1 MFAGTTGPQSK
12 ESSNRFV
19 STLPLLLGV
28 VIKVERLPFVPTVL
42 VELLLP
48 ECRSSVPFLGR
59 LLPRSGSFPLSSVG
73 LSGDGKWRHVE
84 FILQVQLVAEDVTDG
99 GSDVVFVLSSA
110 LRASVSMDVCEY
122 RKQIISP

>member
-73 LSGDGKWRHVE
+73 LTGDGEWRHVE
-84 FILQVQLVAEDVTDG
+84 FILQVQLVAEDITNG
-99 GSDVVFVLSSA
+99 GSDVVFVLYSA
-110 LRASVSMDVCEY
+110 LRTSVSVDSYEY
-122 RKQIISP
+122 RKRII

>member
-19 STLPLLLGV
+19 TTLPLLLGV

-42 VELLLP
+42 VDLLLP
-48 ECRSSVPFLGR
+48 KGRSSVPLLGR
-59 LLPRSGSFPLSSVG
+59 LLPRSGSLTLPSVG
-73 LSGDGKWRHVE
+73 FTGDGEWRNIE
-84 FILQVQLVAEDVTDG
+84 LILQVQLVAEDVTNG

-110 LRASVSMDVCEY
+110 LRASVSMDICEY
-122 RKQIISP
+122 RKQII

>member
-19 STLPLLLGV
+19 TTLPLLLGV

-42 VELLLP
+42 VDLLLP
-48 ECRSSVPFLGR
+48 KGRSSVPLLGR
-59 LLPRSGSFPLSSVG
+59 LLPRSGSLTLPSVG
-73 LSGDGKWRHVE
+73 FTGDGEWRNIE
-84 FILQVQLVAEDVTDG
+84 LILQVQLVAEDVTNG

-122 RKQIISP
+122 RKQII

>member
-19 STLPLLLGV
+19 TTLPLLLGV
-28 VIKVERLPFVPTVL
+28 VIKVERLPFIPAVL

-59 LLPRSGSFPLSSVG
+59 LLPRSGSLPLSSVG
-73 LSGDGKWRHVE
+73 FTGDGEWRHVE
-84 FILQVQLVAEDVTDG
+84 FILQVQLVAEDVTNG

-110 LRASVSMDVCEY
+110 LRASVSMDTCEY
-122 RKQIISP
+122 RKQII